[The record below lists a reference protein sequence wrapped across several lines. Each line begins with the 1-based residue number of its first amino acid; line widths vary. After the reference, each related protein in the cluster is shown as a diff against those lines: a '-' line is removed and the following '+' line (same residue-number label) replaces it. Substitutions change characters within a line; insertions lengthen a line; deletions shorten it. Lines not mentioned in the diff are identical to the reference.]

1 LSKSP
6 LERKKAYVQSLAS
19 VEGINTSMMN
29 WSSLLELTNLQIGM
43 DVVLRALLDTF
54 AMLDLHFDFTEFD
67 WHQLDF
73 TQEFSPEFVKTPKA
87 RYDMTKYNY
96 CYYDPEQAG
105 AKNLERLIWKW
116 RKKAIER
123 HELTYHSAHEN
134 LKKYIEIA
142 KDALIKKEVK
152 EEYLDAM
159 EEKLALIEGKFFSIP
174 YVGFTVVGLHKIP
187 KIDEKG
193 LEYNIRDP
201 KDWKTDRRLE
211 TIALYENH
219 VGYCRV
225 GYSRVTSKRV
235 EVKKSLADHIK
246 NTIEDFRKRVGKVV
260 IEGVTTTPYPY
271 PYAYPP
277 TYAPYKAELLFP
289 RVFFLQRVDQMHYE
303 GGSHQIK
310 IQDVINRAKQILDE
324 EGIIGVDRLNY
335 LAFAQ
340 ELYYLGYQPHKLWK
354 RYRNML
360 TEEDLINKYIN
371 MKCQKNILDR
381 IKGVVKP

>member
-6 LERKKAYVQSLAS
+6 LERKKAYVQNLAS

-29 WSSLLELTNLQIGM
+29 WSSLLELINLQIGM
-43 DVVLRALLDTF
+43 DVVLRALLDIE

-73 TQEFSPEFVKTPKA
+73 TQEFAPEFVKTPKA

-159 EEKLALIEGKFFSIP
+159 EETLSLIEGKFFSIP

-235 EVKKSLADHIK
+235 EIKKSLADHIK

-260 IEGVTTTPYPY
+260 IEGVTPTSYPY
-271 PYAYPP
+271 PYAYAP

-310 IQDVINRAKQILDE
+310 IQDVINRAKQILNE

-371 MKCQKNILDR
+371 MKCQRNILDR

>member
-6 LERKKAYVQSLAS
+6 LERKKAYVENFAS
-19 VEGINTSMMN
+19 IDGINLSMID
-29 WSSLLELTNLQIGM
+29 WSSFLDLINLQIGM
-43 DVVLRALLDTF
+43 DVVLRALLDLF

-73 TQEFSPEFVKTPKA
+73 TFEFSPEFTKTPKA
-87 RYDMTKYNY
+87 RYGITKYEY

-116 RKKAIER
+116 RKKAIEK
-123 HELTYHSAHEN
+123 HELTYHSAYKD
-134 LKKYIEIA
+134 LKSYIAIA
-142 KDALIKKEVK
+142 KDALIKKGLK
-152 EEYLDAM
+152 EEYLHAM

-187 KIDEKG
+187 KKDEKG

-201 KDWKTDRRLE
+201 KDWKTDKRLE
-211 TIALYENH
+211 TVALYENH

-225 GYSRVTSKRV
+225 GYARVTSTRV

-246 NTIEDFRKRVGKVV
+246 NTIEDFRKRVGTVTIK
-260 IEGVTTTPYPY
+260 GVAPPAYPY
-271 PYAYPP
+271 PYVYM
-277 TYAPYKAELLFP
+277 PYEVKLLFP
-289 RVFFLQRVDQMHYE
+289 RVFFLQRVDQMHYK

-310 IQDVINRAKQILDE
+310 IQDVINRVKQILDQ
-324 EGIIGVDRLNY
+324 EGIIGVDRLAY

-340 ELYYLGYQPHKLWK
+340 ELYYLSYQPHKLWK
-354 RYRNML
+354 RYRNMF
-360 TEEDLINKYIN
+360 TEEDLYIKYVN
-371 MKCQKNILDR
+371 MKCQENILNK